1 MFFPQY
7 VLYCTAQ
14 DCTVYIMLTF
24 RVPMRAFRS
33 CLPTIWSTT
42 SQAKAK
48 ADRTHKMSINNG
60 YCKSRAFAK
69 RDRTATPGNRWP
81 VRVLCRI
88 RWVMKRQALGQWSR
102 LERSSWRCATMRA
115 TVHPHKTTH
124 VARDWSSR
132 HASPCGVLTRQTKV
146 AHSTH
151 RTCTSRRVLCLL
163 IRFQRHKPMRAWG
176 SFTRPS
182 AACQKQHMPHITCM
196 RACSSE
202 PASCTTPWHEPLWT
216 PICTTPLSRR

>member
-1 MFFPQY
+1 
-7 VLYCTAQ
+7 
-14 DCTVYIMLTF
+14 
-24 RVPMRAFRS
+24 
-33 CLPTIWSTT
+33 
-42 SQAKAK
+42 
-48 ADRTHKMSINNG
+48 MSINNG

-182 AACQKQHMPHITCM
+182 AACQKQHVPHITCM